1 MLPPRKPSVLTFAT
15 RPQRSDITR
24 RDHAWLLTFC
34 SFTLSSGYVPSLVDS
49 RPPFLASL
57 HASCGDIQPRPVDA
71 FRRSILLLPTP
82 RWYLLPPNS
91 QHTGLHLS
99 PLSPVEVHLSAPD
112 VHSLHTTS
120 VHTSLHAGSILS
132 LRMCSRWTAAFR
144 TFTIGHG
151 AFVFLYAIVRGIS
164 EPCVPHAVAS

>member
-1 MLPPRKPSVLTFAT
+1 MIILAAAHGHPTPAPGASQGTPILHKWSSNVLPPRKPSVLTFAT

-24 RDHAWLLTFC
+24 RDHAWLVTFY

-57 HASCGDIQPRPVDA
+57 HASCGDIQPRPVDS

-82 RWYLLPPNS
+82 RWYLLTVNTQVS
-91 QHTGLHLS
+91 IFLRCHLLRSTYLHLMFTAS
-99 PLSPVEVHLSAPD
+99 TLPP
-112 VHSLHTTS
+112 TS

-132 LRMCSRWTAAFR
+132 LRMCFR
-144 TFTIGHG
+144 
-151 AFVFLYAIVRGIS
+151 
-164 EPCVPHAVAS
+164 